1 MNITKKQIT
10 YGALSFIAVA
20 VLATAGAFAL
30 RQVNNFNKNAATQE
44 STSAPSEKIS
54 ITEEEAKNLL
64 LEAEKARAS
73 GDYDAATSSYQ
84 KAQEYYKEADEMA
97 KVAELDAALSL
108 VEVEK
113 KNTEAI
119 VKPRLVGEK

>member
-10 YGALSFIAVA
+10 YGVA
-20 VLATAGAFAL
+20 SIITVAILATVGAFTL
-30 RQVNNFNKNAATQE
+30 RHMNESNKNATTQE
-44 STSAPSEKIS
+44 TTPVPSEKVS
-54 ITEEEAKNLL
+54 LTDEEAKNLL

-73 GDYDAATSSYQ
+73 GDYDAAKSSYQ
-84 KAQEYYKEADEMA
+84 KVQEHYKEADNTA
-97 KVAELDAALSL
+97 KVAELDATLSL
-108 VEVEK
+108 IEVEK